1 MSKEKRNI
9 ATKLE
14 TESKYLTNILD
25 KDDVKS
31 FKKLIPELQDTW
43 MKKQMFRTET
53 EMRFSVLSDNKYPTK
68 AAKYWQSVREQN
80 THFENLVHL
89 SFDARKNEV
98 EIKKLQRD
106 IKKDQ
111 IEKLLKKGFEDS
123 PFYNKEEKPESPFDR
138 PDAREYSDQ
147 MEALND
153 DIFDAIEKKDKQAH
167 LAVLRKYDAIRDKAI
182 ESLKL
187 LANQKHFQHSGVCIY
202 KNNECLW
209 EYSETVELKMHDLTE
224 KEIINYVDIEN
235 PINAAGAYK
244 FESLGCNLFSYV
256 NGSSH
261 TVRGMPLLP
270 LLNALRDLKIID
282 LE

>member
-25 KDDVKS
+25 KNDVKE

-43 MKKQMFRTET
+43 HKKQMFRTET

-106 IKKDQ
+106 IKKEKDPLEKELKQ
-111 IEKLLKKGFEDS
+111 IELEEKLYGKASMELVAKHRMREVATWSKLKKE
-123 PFYNKEEKPESPFDR
+123 FD
-138 PDAREYSDQ
+138 D
-147 MEALND
+147 NN
-153 DIFDAIEKKDKQAH
+153 FDKTDVNTHQAH
-167 LAVLRKYDAIRDKAI
+167 SYMLRLQHQKNTITPGTSQPEVFNVLGQIDTLERVIRDK
-182 ESLKL
+182 ELQPPKEKKKLK
-187 LANQKHFQHSGVCIY
+187 K
-202 KNNECLW
+202 
-209 EYSETVELKMHDLTE
+209 
-224 KEIINYVDIEN
+224 
-235 PINAAGAYK
+235 
-244 FESLGCNLFSYV
+244 
-256 NGSSH
+256 
-261 TVRGMPLLP
+261 
-270 LLNALRDLKIID
+270 
-282 LE
+282 